1 MKIKLYFFNKEFS
14 MIKILFVY
22 VNIYLI
28 GNEIKIGILL
38 LICYLKI
45 KVY

>member
-1 MKIKLYFFNKEFS
+1 ML
-14 MIKILFVY
+14 KILFVY

-45 KVY
+45 KVYKNYVFVYYICFF